1 MLMIHVRTQRTHAV
15 RTENMILIF
24 LHDCKNNQFFG
35 KDNIFIQLFSL
46 PPPPPVAIPTN
57 QSPKR
62 PTNSKLINQ
71 LHRQISHG
79 RGEDFLHTT
88 RDAAAIEIIGD
99 A

>member
-1 MLMIHVRTQRTHAV
+1 MTAKII
-15 RTENMILIF
+15 NF
-24 LHDCKNNQFFG
+24 LEKTTSSSNYFHFP
-35 KDNIFIQLFSL
+35 L
-46 PPPPPVAIPTN
+46 PR
-57 QSPKR
+57 QSQSQ

-71 LHRQISHG
+71 LHRQISHR